1 MVKNL
6 FANAGDVGLIPRL
19 EKSPGEGNGNPLQYL
34 CSWRI
39 PWTQLGDRAHTHI
52 SLMEALLSP
61 DLQALCTLLGCPCLL
76 FVPVGSSRAL
86 WEHSAC
92 LVTQSSVVPSTLSS
106 SDLPPCSRLPSL
118 PTSTGTQPH
127 AHMLSYMYTDARD
140 HWLSRAQSDL
150 LEPMGWGLPTLRCL
164 KHTGGNVFK
173 WHPEMKRQVP
183 SRQENESQPCGW
195 LSSEQRRGEG
205 YCLPAIHR
213 RVQIISP
220 SLPSHVAS
228 STLLT
233 LPEFPPPPPL
243 SSEDTRTHL

>member
-1 MVKNL
+1 MATHSSICVH
-6 FANAGDVGLIPRL
+6 
-19 EKSPGEGNGNPLQYL
+19 GESHGHDLVTEHTCTSL
-34 CSWRI
+34 SWRHCC
-39 PWTQLGDRAHTHI
+39 PQTSRPSAPCWDAPAC
-52 SLMEALLSP
+52 SLSL
-61 DLQALCTLLGCPCLL
+61 
-76 FVPVGSSRAL
+76 VGSSRAL

-106 SDLPPCSRLPSL
+106 SDFSDLPPCSRLLSL
-118 PTSTGTQPH
+118 PTSMGIQPH
-127 AHMLSYMYTDARD
+127 AHMLSYMYTDAHD
-140 HWLSRAQSDL
+140 HWLSRARSDL

-173 WHPEMKRQVP
+173 WHPEMKRPVP
-183 SRQENESQPCGW
+183 SRQENESRPCGW

-205 YCLPAIHR
+205 YWLLAIHR
-213 RVQIISP
+213 RVQIISI

-243 SSEDTRTHL
+243 SSEDSRTHL